1 MKLFN
6 KCKKIPLVQVYY
18 NQDFEVLI
26 VPNAVEKNMWCHVSI
41 EPTERVMPD
50 SSPDEL
56 GNSIIRVMKI
66 AKKAPKVI
74 KEEIELSKYWKQTK
88 YKSFTAFSKHF
99 QSIHIRKIGNKLKI
113 ERWIANN
120 KGYSPTSDNEFWSV
134 SAKITAHE
142 LGIFIRGIFNIEN

>member
-1 MKLFN
+1 LFN

-18 NQDFEVLI
+18 NQDFGFLI

-74 KEEIELSKYWKQTK
+74 KEEIELSKYWKQN
-88 YKSFTAFSKHF
+88 
-99 QSIHIRKIGNKLKI
+99 IRVLQLFLN
-113 ERWIANN
+113 
-120 KGYSPTSDNEFWSV
+120 
-134 SAKITAHE
+134 
-142 LGIFIRGIFNIEN
+142 IFNQYTFVKSVIN